1 MVQRVFFGKT
11 TNPSNRKL
19 TDLTAREL
27 GLIAPLLFLMVFM
40 GVYPRPFLERSREAV
55 VAIEQRLTRRAGGT
69 VEQAERGA
77 KPKTIVV
84 EAPH

>member
-1 MVQRVFFGKT
+1 VQRVFFGKT

-19 TDLTAREL
+19 IDLTPREL

-40 GVYPRPFLERSREAV
+40 GVYPRPFLDRSREAV

-69 VEQAERGA
+69 VEQAGTA
-77 KPKTIVV
+77 PKPKTTVV
-84 EAPH
+84 EAAH